1 MNEDY
6 PTTEVE
12 DRPAVEAEAL
22 PSPQEDPADARDAI
36 QRSRSLIPVG
46 KSGAMP
52 MNFAQQVD
60 YAKTMAMA
68 RASLPPHLAGNPG
81 DCLAIIDIASRA
93 NLSPYMVATMT
104 YVEPRSKRLSFMSQ
118 LYHAFLTQSGM
129 LVGDLEVSY
138 DGEGDA
144 RTCTVSGKLRS
155 DGKVRTHTSPPLG
168 KVRPPLNEQ
177 GLTKGS
183 PLWVKK
189 PDVQLFYDTSR
200 DWTRIYCPTATLGI
214 FAPEEFVETPIG
226 PENARDVTGLAAKL
240 KATPPTGEGFRDGHA
255 ERELSQIAPAG
266 GKIEPGDVL
275 KGSEASP
282 PQGGEAGAGA
292 TDQAATPTP
301 KTGKAAGE
309 APKPA
314 GKATAKHHRVPSTP
328 PSKKAVEAAADR
340 AEKRSAA
347 TAPSEPVKEPAQEA
361 VEPKAKKDLKTSDD
375 YLVYAKAW
383 IAESTDHASAMERYD
398 EERELRDKLKV
409 PVKVRTEFASR
420 IDHKFAG

>member
-1 MNEDY
+1 MTNDDY
-6 PTTEVE
+6 PTEV
-12 DRPAVEAEAL
+12 DDQQTLPPAQDE
-22 PSPQEDPADARDAI
+22 PSDAADAIRKA
-36 QRSRSLIPVG
+36 RALIPVG
-46 KSGAMP
+46 AGGAMP
-52 MNFAQQVD
+52 TNFAQQVD
-60 YAKTMAMA
+60 FAKTMAQA
-68 RASLPPHLAGNPG
+68 RSTLPPHLVGNAG

-93 NLSPYMVATMT
+93 NLSPYMVANMT
-104 YVEPRSKRLSFMSQ
+104 YVEPKSKRLSFMSQ

-129 LVGDLEVSY
+129 LIGDLEVSY

-144 RTCTVSGKLRS
+144 RTCTISGRLRS

-168 KVRPPLNEQ
+168 KVRPPKNAEGQ
-177 GLTKGS
+177 VKGS
-183 PLWVKK
+183 PLWTKK

-214 FAPEEFVETPIG
+214 FAPEEFVETPVG

-240 KATPPTGEGFRDGHA
+240 KAIPPTGEGFRDGHA
-255 ERELSQIAPAG
+255 ERELSQIAPSG
-266 GKIEPGDVL
+266 GKIEPGEVL
-275 KGSEASP
+275 KGSEGTP

-292 TDQAATPTP
+292 TDPAATPTP
-301 KTGKAAGE
+301 ETGKRAGV

-314 GKATAKHHRVPSTP
+314 GRATPKRHRAPSTP
-328 PSKKAVEAAADR
+328 PSKEAVKKAADR
-340 AEKRSAA
+340 AEERSAA
-347 TAPSEPVKEPAQEA
+347 AAKTEPAKAPAPDA

-383 IAESTDHASAMERYD
+383 IDASTDYKTAMERYD